1 VKKLYDVCRGLAVI
15 LAVVAAFVTVP
26 YAAAALLVLG
36 AVAGVGNTPEDNNR
50 IFLIALVL
58 MAGAKSL
65 VAIPTLG
72 TYLSSI
78 FGNIGMGAFGA
89 AVMGVSLGLIR
100 RITADWTAA

>member
-1 VKKLYDVCRGLAVI
+1 MKKIFNISRGLAII

-36 AVAGVGNTPEDNNR
+36 AIAGIANTPEDNSR

-65 VAIPTLG
+65 DAIPAVG
-72 TYLSSI
+72 THLSAI
-78 FGNIGMGAFGA
+78 FGNIGMAAFGV